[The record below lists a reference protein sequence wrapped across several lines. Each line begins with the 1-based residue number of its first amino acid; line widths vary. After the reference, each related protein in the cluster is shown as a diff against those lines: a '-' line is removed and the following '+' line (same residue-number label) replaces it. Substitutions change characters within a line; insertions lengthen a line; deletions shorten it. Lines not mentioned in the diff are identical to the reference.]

1 MTVTSGTS
9 GTGSTTGDGA
19 ATGEGA
25 ASRDGAA
32 TGATTLGEI
41 IALLEEAYPPR
52 LAESWDRVGL
62 VAGDRSAPVRTVVV
76 AVDATDAVV
85 EHALSAG
92 ADLLLV
98 HHPPLMKG
106 VHSVATDT
114 PKGRLLHRLIAGG
127 CALYAAHTNADSARP
142 GVNDALAEA
151 LGLAPGRPLVPS
163 GDGTVDRWVVTVPH
177 NDDDVDALLSSVFAA
192 GAGRMSGYTE
202 CSFSVAGT
210 GRFRPG
216 SGTNPTIGS
225 VGEPESVEELR
236 VEFVAP
242 PELRSAVRR
251 AVIEGHPYE
260 VPAMDVLVNHAGPG
274 PSAGDTGLGRVC
286 ELEEPLTL
294 AEFTELVAERLP
306 ATTWGVRAAGDPEA
320 LVRRVA
326 LCGGS
331 GDSLLGAARAAG
343 ADVYITGDLRHH
355 VVDEHLREGGPMV
368 VDAAHWAL
376 EFPWCAQVAG
386 LLAERAGVEAMVCD
400 LRTDPWTVAAGG
412 ERWPRR

>member
-1 MTVTSGTS
+1 M
-9 GTGSTTGDGA
+9 TTG
-19 ATGEGA
+19 T
-25 ASRDGAA
+25 
-32 TGATTLGEI
+32 TTLGEV

-62 VAGDRSAPVRTVVV
+62 VAGDRSAPVRRVVV

-85 EHALSAG
+85 EHALAEG
-92 ADLLLV
+92 ADLLVV

-127 CALYAAHTNADSARP
+127 CALYSAHTNADSARP

-151 LGLAPGRPLVPS
+151 LGLTPGRPLVPT
-163 GDGTVDRWVVTVPH
+163 GDGTVDRWVVTVPD
-177 NDDDVDALLSSVFAA
+177 NDDDVDALMTSVFAA

-216 SGTNPTIGS
+216 EGTDPTIGS
-225 VGEPESVEELR
+225 VGQAEEVSELR

-260 VPAMDVLVNHAGPG
+260 VPAMDVLINHAGPG
-274 PSAGDTGLGRVC
+274 PGAEDTGLGRVC
-286 ELEEPLTL
+286 ELEEPMTL
-294 AEFTELVAERLP
+294 AQFTELVAERLP
-306 ATTWGVRAAGDPEA
+306 ATTWGVRGAGDPDA
-320 LVRRVA
+320 QIRRVA

-331 GDSLLGAARAAG
+331 GDSLLGAAQAVG
-343 ADVYITGDLRHH
+343 ADVYLTGDLRHH
-355 VVDEHLREGGPMV
+355 VVDEHLRQGGPML

-386 LLAERAGVEAMVCD
+386 LLEERIGVTATVCE

-412 ERWPRR
+412 ERG

>member
-1 MTVTSGTS
+1 M
-9 GTGSTTGDGA
+9 TTG
-19 ATGEGA
+19 T
-25 ASRDGAA
+25 
-32 TGATTLGEI
+32 TTLGHVIEV
-41 IALLEEAYPPR
+41 LEHAYPPR
-52 LAESWDRVGL
+52 LAEPWDRVGL
-62 VAGDRSAPVRTVVV
+62 VAGDRSAPVRRVVV

-85 EHALSAG
+85 DHALAEG
-92 ADLLLV
+92 ADLLVV

-127 CALYAAHTNADSARP
+127 CALFAAHTNADSARP

-151 LGLAPGRPLVPS
+151 LGLTAGRPLVSS
-163 GDGTVDRWVVTVPH
+163 GDGTVDRWVVTVPE
-177 NDDDVDALLSSVFAA
+177 DGLDTVLDSVFAA

-216 SGTNPTIGS
+216 DGTDPAIGV
-225 VGEPESVEELR
+225 VGEAEEVAEIR

-242 PELRSAVRR
+242 PHLRSAVRR
-251 AVIEGHPYE
+251 AVLDGHPYE

-274 PSAGDTGLGRVC
+274 PGPEDTGLGRVC
-286 ELEEPLTL
+286 DLDEPMTL
-294 AEFTELVAERLP
+294 AGFTHLVGERLP

-320 LVRRVA
+320 EVRRVA

-331 GDSLLGAARAAG
+331 GDSLLGAARAVG
-343 ADVYITGDLRHH
+343 ADVYLTGDLRHH
-355 VVDEHLREGGPMV
+355 VVDEHLREGGPML

-376 EFPWCAQVAG
+376 EFPWCDQAAR
-386 LLAERAGVEAMVCD
+386 LLEERAGVRATVCAA
-400 LRTDPWTVAAGG
+400 RTDPWTVAAGG
-412 ERWPRR
+412 DGGQRR